1 MIEFWHD
8 LFLLN
13 ITKCPFLWKSH
24 LELSKSLDSNRALF
38 HSPFFHKA
46 YAGAGIVKGSDPK
59 EEHDEISHLEN
70 LDGCGVL

>member
-1 MIEFWHD
+1 
-8 LFLLN
+8 
-13 ITKCPFLWKSH
+13 
-24 LELSKSLDSNRALF
+24 LF